1 MINNL
6 RDYLEYLRKR
16 HRLGV
21 LSRKVSAELEIA
33 TITDRESRQH
43 RSEGRSL
50 LFDSV
55 EGFDIPVATNLMASS
70 SVLSDLFSGFNIAE
84 FIGSMYHAKDV
95 SMVKGARMLIDSK
108 PKVSQGINRKYRRLS
123 SLEELPILKSW
134 PGDAG
139 KFITLPLVITK
150 SPRDGTNNV
159 GIYRMQVFDGETTG
173 MHWQSQKGGALHML
187 EARDE
192 NKALK
197 VSVSIGTDPYNT
209 IAAVAPLPHGINEFA
224 FAGVARGAR
233 TDLSGHSEYPPAPS
247 NSEIIIYGYVDPS
260 ESKMEGPFGDHTGY
274 YSIPEPSS
282 VFHVEE
288 IYAKDNAVYAAS
300 VVGFPWSEDCVAGQ
314 FLMDYLRPLVKL
326 INGNICDIFLPPEGA
341 FTNMCLISVKK
352 RFPGDAKKAM
362 FSILGLGQLSLT
374 KIIIAFDDDI
384 DIRDLGRVM
393 WALSTRIDP
402 ERDIQIIK
410 GTSTDTLDHASNL
423 SGYGSKMLIDATK
436 KSAEEGYRRQWP
448 GTIAPEPSILD
459 EVERKWRQIK

>member
-1 MINNL
+1 
-6 RDYLEYLRKR
+6 
-16 HRLGV
+16 
-21 LSRKVSAELEIA
+21 
-33 TITDRESRQH
+33 
-43 RSEGRSL
+43 
-50 LFDSV
+50 
-55 EGFDIPVATNLMASS
+55 
-70 SVLSDLFSGFNIAE
+70 
-84 FIGSMYHAKDV
+84 
-95 SMVKGARMLIDSK
+95 
-108 PKVSQGINRKYRRLS
+108 
-123 SLEELPILKSW
+123 
-134 PGDAG
+134 
-139 KFITLPLVITK
+139 
-150 SPRDGTNNV
+150 
-159 GIYRMQVFDGETTG
+159 
-173 MHWQSQKGGALHML
+173 
-187 EARDE
+187 
-192 NKALK
+192 
-197 VSVSIGTDPYNT
+197 
-209 IAAVAPLPHGINEFA
+209 
-224 FAGVARGAR
+224 
-233 TDLSGHSEYPPAPS
+233 
-247 NSEIIIYGYVDPS
+247 
-260 ESKMEGPFGDHTGY
+260 MEGPFGDHTGY
-274 YSIPEPSS
+274 YSIPAPSS